1 MQFALPPRKTSHP
14 PLYARPSSS
23 SALRYRQL
31 KALAV
36 IVFGILSVFFL
47 ISRVFSFDRSS
58 SSVSVQSGP
67 NVVLVTVLDEKKFSD
82 KYIQRIKQNREDYAK
97 RHAMADVDG
106 PTGYATFYASTSEYT
121 SVLEGAPQSW
131 AIVPVLRHAMALYP
145 GSMYFFHLSPHSLIM
160 EPTMPIAS
168 NLLEPKKLG
177 SLMMKDVP
185 VVPPD
190 SVIKTF
196 SHLSSKDVDL
206 VITQDGENI
215 STGSFVLKQGEW
227 AKYFL
232 DVWFDPLY
240 RRYNFAKAEIHA
252 LDHIVQ
258 WHPTILAKL
267 ALVPQRLLNA
277 YSPVSQK
284 PSPDGVYREGDFIIR
299 FKDCEVGSNLKCE
312 NQMDAY
318 FQQWLRKAGSHS

>member
-1 MQFALPPRKTSHP
+1 
-14 PLYARPSSS
+14 
-23 SALRYRQL
+23 
-31 KALAV
+31 
-36 IVFGILSVFFL
+36 
-47 ISRVFSFDRSS
+47 
-58 SSVSVQSGP
+58 
-67 NVVLVTVLDEKKFSD
+67 
-82 KYIQRIKQNREDYAK
+82 
-97 RHAMADVDG
+97 MADVDG

-131 AIVPVLRHAMALYP
+131 AIVPALRHAMALYS
-145 GSMYFFHLSPHSLIM
+145 GSTYFFHLSPHSLIM

-267 ALVPQRLLNA
+267 ALVPQRLLNP

-312 NQMDAY
+312 NEMDAY